1 MLQLTYLTNA
11 NFVETETRVRA
22 KNVKSHAEFEI
33 SQFFKTETHFEL
45 IPISNGI
52 EAFSRNELGFPDT
65 FLIDFKKISYVHL
78 KVWRN

>member
-65 FLIDFKKISYVHL
+65 FLIDLKKYHMFT
-78 KVWRN
+78 